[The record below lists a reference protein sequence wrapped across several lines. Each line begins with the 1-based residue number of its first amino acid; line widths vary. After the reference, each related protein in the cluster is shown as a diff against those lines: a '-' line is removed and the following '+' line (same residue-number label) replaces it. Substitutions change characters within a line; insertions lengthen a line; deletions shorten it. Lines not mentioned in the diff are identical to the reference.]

1 MTPNDRRAKS
11 AHKALAEYRQ
21 GNDNQEALIDL
32 LTDLKHWADKH
43 EIHFD
48 SALAVAQM
56 HHGREIEEAE
66 KRKAKPLPVGP
77 HDRSWLG

>member
-21 GNDNQEALIDL
+21 ENDNQEALIDL
-32 LTDLKHWADKH
+32 LTDLKHWADKRQVDFDHALDVARMHYHH
-43 EIHFD
+43 EVQ
-48 SALAVAQM
+48 A
-56 HHGREIEEAE
+56 AE